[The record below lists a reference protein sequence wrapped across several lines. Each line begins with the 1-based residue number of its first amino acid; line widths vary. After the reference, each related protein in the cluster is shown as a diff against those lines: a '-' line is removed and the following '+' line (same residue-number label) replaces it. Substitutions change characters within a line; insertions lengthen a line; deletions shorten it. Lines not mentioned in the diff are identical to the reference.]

1 LDWIRFEYADKF
13 KKLIFEGSAMS
24 NSARI
29 MIVDDEVFFRE
40 LLRDTLTKAGFNI
53 VAEASSGSE
62 SIALYR
68 EHRPELVLM
77 DIYMPEKNG
86 IEATRDLIALDPQA
100 RIIICSG
107 MGYDDDLNAAVA
119 AGAIGVIYKPFYED
133 EVIEIIKSHL

>member
-62 SIALYR
+62 AIALYR

>member
-1 LDWIRFEYADKF
+1 
-13 KKLIFEGSAMS
+13 MS

-62 SIALYR
+62 AIALYR